1 MKTIVLKKDF
11 FGIISFVNHSKNPI
25 FLKDYL
31 DFFFIEN
38 DSLNTVFIVYTWHK
52 ISDTR

>member
-31 DFFFIEN
+31 DFFLLKN
-38 DSLNTVFIVYTWHK
+38 LGYTS
-52 ISDTR
+52 INEVVLL